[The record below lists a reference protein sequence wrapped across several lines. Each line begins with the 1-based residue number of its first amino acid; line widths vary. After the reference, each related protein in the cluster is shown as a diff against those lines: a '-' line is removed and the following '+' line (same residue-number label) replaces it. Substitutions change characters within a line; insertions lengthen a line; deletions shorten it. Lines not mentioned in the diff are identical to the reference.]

1 MGYPSA
7 FVIYTKHLSLT
18 MAITITSLRKAVLFV
33 LWNTEKPLKAYDILE
48 RLSDDQ
54 PNATATA
61 LYRALGFFVTAG
73 VVHKIDSIQSYAL
86 CGKEEAHACS
96 ELFMVCSACHNV
108 DEVHD
113 VAVRQAMQQLALRSD
128 FHLSDDPIELRGL
141 CTRCRPRH

>member
-61 LYRALGFFVTAG
+61 LYRALGFFCY
-73 VVHKIDSIQSYAL
+73 SRR
-86 CGKEEAHACS
+86 CS
-96 ELFMVCSACHNV
+96 QN
-108 DEVHD
+108 
-113 VAVRQAMQQLALRSD
+113 
-128 FHLSDDPIELRGL
+128 
-141 CTRCRPRH
+141 

>member
-73 VVHKIDSIQSYAL
+73 IVHKIDSIQSYAL

-96 ELFMVCSACHNV
+96 ELFMVCSVCHNV

-141 CTRCRPRH
+141 CARCRPRH